1 MIICYADRPD
11 GYNGH
16 TARVKLVLDK
26 GKIYEHHDSGFH
38 MSPVMDMYRFP
49 NAETA
54 LWYVKKKSDFYSNV
68 TAED

>member
-1 MIICYADRPD
+1 MIVCYADRPD

-26 GKIYEHHDSGFH
+26 GKLYEYHKYGHHP
-38 MSPVMDMYRFP
+38 SPVLDMYRFP

-54 LWYVKKKSDFYSNV
+54 LWYVKRKSDFYTNV
-68 TAED
+68 ITEG